1 MVVAQVQ
8 SNGQA
13 PSGLSAGDFVNTAG
27 GLYSI
32 VEPGTY
38 GSSYNPETGYWSMK
52 YDPDAPANSPQGI
65 YAMTQSAKAQADA
78 NTQQSQAFAREQM
91 AFQSDQVKQLMN
103 YNTASAREA
112 MQFSADQAEI
122 NRNFQERLSNTAHQ
136 REVRDLLAAG
146 LNPILSAHNN
156 GATTPSGAAASGV
169 SASGAMASGAQGSVD
184 ITGTSAMTSLLGQLI
199 SAETSLDIT
208 KLQTAATMYA
218 ADRGLIGSQ
227 SMAGATLGASAQSA
241 AATIQAALAAAEAA
255 KYAAD
260 MNYKGKQ
267 NYPDSI
273 PGAAVRVL
281 EGLSSAMGN
290 VNPYWTPGNTG
301 NLIGDVITGRT
312 DNKAIIKDLWQATKT
327 VWNSKPKDLWKR

>member
-1 MVVAQVQ
+1 MVVVNVNP
-8 SNGQA
+8 NGHA

-32 VEPGTY
+32 VDPGTF
-38 GSSYNPETGYWSMK
+38 GSSYNPDTGYWSMK
-52 YDPDAPANSPQGI
+52 YDPDASANSPQGI
-65 YAMTQSAKAQADA
+65 WALTNSARAQADA

-91 AFQSDQVKQLMN
+91 NFQSDQVKQLMN

-169 SASGAMASGAQGSVD
+169 TASGAMASGAQGQVD
-184 ITGTSAMTSLLGQLI
+184 VTGTSAMTSLLGQLV
-199 SAETSLDIT
+199 SAQTSLDIT

-218 ADRGLIGSQ
+218 ADRGLLGSQ

-241 AATIQAALAAAEAA
+241 AATIQAALEAAAATR
-255 KYAAD
+255 YAAD
-260 MNYKGKQ
+260 QTNWRAR
-267 NYPDSI
+267 NAPDS
-273 PGAAVRVL
+273 L
-281 EGLSSAMGN
+281 YGN
-290 VNPYWTPGNTG
+290 IRAG
-301 NLIGDVITGRT
+301 ITGLVDSLGSGRYFEAGNSGNAIADLFNT
-312 DNKAIIKDLWQATKT
+312 KVDVGSMVSDFSSKVRNLWNTKA
-327 VWNSKPKDLWKR
+327 SDLWKK

>member
-1 MVVAQVQ
+1 MVVANVQ

-91 AFQSDQVKQLMN
+91 EFQSDQVKQLMN
-103 YNTASAREA
+103 YNTSSAREA

-169 SASGAMASGAQGSVD
+169 TASGAMASGAQGQVD
-184 ITGTSAMTSLLGQLI
+184 VTGTSAMTSLLGQMI
-199 SAETSLDIT
+199 NAQTSLDIT
-208 KLQTAATMYA
+208 KLQTAASMYA
-218 ADRGLIGSQ
+218 ADRGLLGSQ
-227 SMAGATLGASAQSA
+227 TMAGATLGASAQSA
-241 AATIQAALAAAEAA
+241 AATIQAALESAAATR
-255 KYAAD
+255 YAAD
-260 MNYKGKQ
+260 QSNWRAKNAPETLYGNIRSGMQ
-267 NYPDSI
+267 
-273 PGAAVRVL
+273 
-281 EGLSSAMGN
+281 GLVDALGSTKYF
-290 VNPYWTPGNTG
+290 VPGNSG
-301 NLIGDVITGRT
+301 NAV
-312 DNKAIIKDLWQATKT
+312 ADLLNTKMNVGQMASDFT
-327 VWNSKPKDLWKR
+327 NLMNSKAKDLWKK